1 MMVERL
7 KALGKSVGLA
17 YVHRTDSCCT
27 TDLLT
32 LLLPF
37 DI

>member
-17 YVHRTDSCCT
+17 YVYRAVSCYT
-27 TDLLT
+27 TGLLT
-32 LLLPF
+32 LLLSF